1 MAASP
6 MIEKRLLAAIRS
18 GDVAA
23 LDAMLRADPGLAAL
37 SLDLTDPPGAQ
48 GSLLHRGV
56 IEGQLGVAAQLA
68 GATALIDARSSEGR
82 TALHYAFGQ
91 GRNDITDMLIRAGA
105 EVDICMAAAYGFH
118 DRLREI
124 LAQDPTKVDDLTT
137 GLTPMT
143 WAGFGRQTGS
153 MRLLAAAGASDA
165 AVLAEVSRID
175 GGEQD
180 RASRAMFDLMAD
192 RDALLKPRNTRRLQG
207 APLGDCILAIDPSP
221 IAPRTANIAHLRGLP
236 AGMEPG
242 GLAHLV
248 GVFGQAGVERFS
260 VSLTPGPDMDEIRRR
275 LVAAGFKPRG
285 AKQAVLLRD
294 ARPPANLTGAFE
306 VRELGPDEVRAR
318 AALKAMLYWP
328 EAHES
333 FIATAGV
340 EGFSHFM
347 AFSGDEAAAVGALAV
362 KDAFGC
368 LMLAATAHG
377 FRGRGAQQALIGARI
392 AKGIALGCERF
403 VSETEQVLVP
413 SYRNLRRA
421 GFELAY
427 EKEVFAWNPIVA

>member
-1 MAASP
+1 
-6 MIEKRLLAAIRS
+6 MIEERVLAAIRS
-18 GDVAA
+18 GDVVA
-23 LDAMLRADPGLAAL
+23 LEAMLRAEPELAAL
-37 SLDLTDPPGAQ
+37 SLDLGDPPGAQ
-48 GSLLHRGV
+48 GSLLHRAV
-56 IEGQLGVAAQLA
+56 IEGQLGVAEQLA

-105 EVDICMAAAYGFH
+105 EVDISMAAAYGFH

-124 LAQDPTKVDDLTT
+124 LAQDPAKVDDLTT

-143 WAGFGRQTGS
+143 WARFGRQTGS
-153 MRLLAAAGASDA
+153 MRLLASAGASDA
-165 AVLAEVSRID
+165 AVLGEVSRI
-175 GGEQD
+175 GVAEQD
-180 RASRAMFDLMAD
+180 QASRVMFELMAD

-207 APLGDCILAIDPSP
+207 APVGDCIVTIDPSP
-221 IAPRTANIAHLRGLP
+221 VAPRNANIAHLRCLP

-260 VSLTPGPDMDEIRRR
+260 VSLTPGPAMDEIRRR
-275 LVAAGFKPRG
+275 LLAAGFKPRG

-294 ARPPANLTGAFE
+294 AQPATHLAGAFA
-306 VRELGPDEVRAR
+306 VRELAPDEVRGR
-318 AALKAMLYWP
+318 AAELKAMLYWP

-368 LMLAATAHG
+368 LTLAATSSP